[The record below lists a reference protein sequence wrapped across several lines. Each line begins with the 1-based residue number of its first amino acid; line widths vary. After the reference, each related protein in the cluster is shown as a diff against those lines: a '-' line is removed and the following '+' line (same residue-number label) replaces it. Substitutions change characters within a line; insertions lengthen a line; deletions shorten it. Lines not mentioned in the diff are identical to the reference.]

1 MRLPRYGPGDFARLL
16 RQLADDQLQRL
27 EADLRES
34 PAGGV
39 QRQRHRAVLQ
49 ELLWRQGVRRRQ
61 LERCFWL
68 STPWGKLLTRL
79 GRLLKRLDFRL
90 SSGRAA
96 PSVNVRW
103 CWPRLRQRR

>member
-34 PAGGV
+34 SGGGL

-61 LERCFWL
+61 LERCLWL

-79 GRLLKRLDFRL
+79 RRLLKRLDFWPTTGRP
-90 SSGRAA
+90 SSA
-96 PSVNVRW
+96 VNVRW
-103 CWPRLRQRR
+103 CWSRLRQRR